1 MNNYMEVLTLRV
13 GMMQT
18 GKTMSELDS
27 TAIAMLDDIAHS
39 NAGTAGAQARGWLE
53 SYYGHHFCD
62 CLNITDN
69 QSFKSTAI
77 NPALFNQ
84 ASGVSC
90 TADPNP
96 ASDWVSFNY
105 TLPDS
110 EVEGFIKISDVN
122 GKIIE
127 TFTVTGL
134 QGQKVW
140 DTRKTDSGIYF
151 YTFTVNGISKSGKLV
166 INK

>member
-1 MNNYMEVLTLRV
+1 MNNYMELLNLRV
-13 GMMQT
+13 GIMQA

-27 TAIAMLDDIAHS
+27 IAIAMLDDIAHS

-96 ASDWVSFNY
+96 ASAWTAFDY
-105 TLPDS
+105 TMP
-110 EVEGFIKISDVN
+110 ETAGKGTIRISDA
-122 GKIIE
+122 
-127 TFTVTGL
+127 TGIAVKVVEVVGTK
-134 QGQKVW
+134 GQYVW
-140 DTRKTDSGIYF
+140 DTREVKPGVYF
-151 YTFTVNGISKSGKLV
+151 YTFMVNGTGKASKLV
-166 INK
+166 ITK